1 MKMSKSSSTT
11 PNIEDT
17 TELEAMRRR
26 ISALQSE
33 VNYWKLRHELQS
45 KYCTCENK
53 IRNENGDI
61 DIISR

>member
-45 KYCTCENK
+45 KYCTCGNK
-53 IRNENGDI
+53 LRD
-61 DIISR
+61 